1 MFPTTCATS
10 ASLSEPTR
18 AGDRHRT
25 PVKSPCVG
33 IPSKAIGL
41 PGIMFATLGISPA
54 GCLGPNPYY
63 PSPKV
68 TNTPPDQ
75 ISTPLLWNICSVA
88 SYQFVLK
95 SLTNSYKQDPAPLK
109 ANITPPTGTDN
120 PLLCHYFCYNIK
132 WVYDNQMFTIANT
145 LNCSYGGL
153 EEEINDLHSL
163 RAVTG

>member
-1 MFPTTCATS
+1 
-10 ASLSEPTR
+10 
-18 AGDRHRT
+18 
-25 PVKSPCVG
+25 
-33 IPSKAIGL
+33 
-41 PGIMFATLGISPA
+41 MFATLGLSPA
-54 GCLGPNPYY
+54 ESLGPNPCD

-68 TNTPPDQ
+68 TDIHPDQ
-75 ISTPLLWNICSVA
+75 IYIPLLYNIWSVA

-120 PLLCHYFCYNIK
+120 PLLCHYFCYNLK